1 MTNVSHRGGLAAAR
15 RILLALA
22 LAGVTSA
29 ARAEDPQIKID
40 NFTFEP
46 QTVTVKAGTT
56 VTWRNDDDIPHAVAS
71 SARAFKSKALD
82 TGDTLS
88 FTFMSPGTYEY
99 FCSLHP
105 HMKAT
110 IVVEADTGRK

>member
-1 MTNVSHRGGLAAAR
+1 MAQVRASGGCAALLIAVTVAVVSTG
-15 RILLALA
+15 
-22 LAGVTSA
+22 SA
-29 ARAEDPQIKID
+29 HAEDPMVRID

-56 VTWRNDDDIPHAVAS
+56 VRWRNDDDIPHTVTAS
-71 SARAFKSKALD
+71 TRAFKSKPLD
-82 TGDTLS
+82 TGDGFA
-88 FTFMSPGTYEY
+88 FTFTTPGTYEY

-110 IVVEADTGRK
+110 IVVEADTGRN